1 MTEFPIELRSTDY
14 NPAWRDSLEFA
25 EVIPGR
31 LSATVTMLS
40 WILSTQVYVDIIDSS
55 HWNFSAGREMD
66 FEIVYENGF
75 SAVIMK
81 STQGNWF
88 MDDKFDYSWRACQ
101 DNGLIP
107 MTYHF
112 FEDHISGFEQAQWC
126 LSNVAEFLKAVDGKT
141 IIWDDVEVK
150 GSTVSQSTRQ
160 NRAKAF
166 NETIDEEGFQ
176 TGNYS
181 SYYLWSSLMGNTPL
195 PWVNFFWQWVA
206 HWTPA
211 TEPLLPIGWTKAKCK
226 FWQYGISP
234 TYSWA
239 KKVGTNGNVDVNRFY
254 GTIQDLKDLLGITVP
269 PPADCCEEVLAIL
282 DVVQKDIVDI
292 SARVTQTESGL
303 TIVESN
309 QNDIYNKLDATQH
322 DVEILAR
329 DLAAGMGRLDSAEA
343 DIAKINEL
351 IEDVR
356 SSFCP
361 PA

>member
-1 MTEFPIELRSTDY
+1 MTEFPVELRSADY
-14 NPAWRDSLEFA
+14 NPAWRDPLEFA
-25 EVIPGR
+25 KVIPGR
-31 LSATVTMLS
+31 LSATATMLS
-40 WILSTQVYVDIIDSS
+40 WILSTQVYVDVIDTS
-55 HWNFSAGREMD
+55 HWNFSEGRELD

-88 MDDKFDYSWRACQ
+88 TDDKFDYSWRACQ

-112 FEDHISGFEQAQWC
+112 FEDHIGGFEQAQWC
-126 LSNVAEFLKAVDGKT
+126 LSNIAEFLKAVDGKT

-150 GSTVSQSTRQ
+150 GSATQSQRQ

-166 NETIDEEGFQ
+166 NETIDEEGFL

-181 SYYLWSSLMGNTPL
+181 SYYLWRSLMGDIPL
-195 PWVNFFWQWVA
+195 SWVNLFWQWVA

-211 TEPLLPIGWTKAKCK
+211 TSPLLPIGWTKAKAK

-234 TYSWA
+234 THSWA
-239 KKVGTNGNVDVNRFY
+239 KRVGTNGNVDVNRFY

-269 PPADCCEEVLAIL
+269 PPADCCEEVLIAL
-282 DVVQKDIVDI
+282 DIMQKDIVGL
-292 SARVTQTESGL
+292 SSRVTQTESKL
-303 TIVESN
+303 TVVENEQSAIYGKLDGM
-309 QNDIYNKLDATQH
+309 QNDL
-322 DVEILAR
+322 EILAGN
-329 DLAAGMGRLDSAEA
+329 LAVVAGRLDSAET